1 MPRSV
6 FLYTLYNNLSAAT
19 NSGLKRKETVIQGN
33 DSKDGISDNLSKA
46 MAIGRLIGL
55 YKVF

>member
-1 MPRSV
+1 
-6 FLYTLYNNLSAAT
+6 LYTLYNNLSAAT

-46 MAIGRLIGL
+46 MAIGRLIDL

>member
-46 MAIGRLIGL
+46 MAIGRLIDL